1 MKSAAQQWIDEGIE
15 RGVEQGLETVARNML
30 SEGDPIEKVARV
42 TGLSPMQ
49 LKTI

>member
-15 RGVEQGLETVARNML
+15 KGVEIVARNML
-30 SEGDPIEKVARV
+30 SEGDSIEKVARV